1 MQSYFFSSQHH
12 PYMRQISQRIALIGH
27 GFELDDPENLLIL
40 TRALLEEEG
49 TCAFIGKVQEDS
61 DEYQEPADAEQGY
74 A

>member
-27 GFELDDPENLLIL
+27 GLKLYDLENLFIP
-40 TRALLEEEG
+40 TRAFLEEEG
-49 TCAFIGKVQEDS
+49 ASAFVGEMEEDS
-61 DEYQEPADAEQGY
+61 DKYQEPADAEQGY